1 MLLPSHLEICRDVF
15 CEMDRHGDEILKRTD
30 FVMHL
35 RTDPRVV
42 EFVDAD
48 AVKVGKGK
56 VLTFDNVLGEVEK
69 DEMYENMHRSKN
81 EASINHKEFL
91 TWNEF
96 VTYFEDYRDIEE
108 RNRKAQQMAT
118 ARESLMQGE
127 TVADDA

>member
-1 MLLPSHLEICRDVF
+1 
-15 CEMDRHGDEILKRTD
+15 MDRHGDEILKRTD

-48 AVKVGKGK
+48 AVKVGKGR